1 MEKRITKRTNQIKIM
16 KYKFGIIIASVVL
29 LAACKTTRTA
39 TTTKQASLPQSSQV
53 EQLVKQVQN
62 AEPKFETANVSK
74 MSMELN
80 VNDRNFNVSA
90 TCKIKKDSAIYLSVQ
105 PFFGIEVF
113 KAELTPDSMKVID
126 KMNRRYF
133 VVDYHF
139 FKQRFGVD
147 VDFYSLQGLIFNQFF
162 CVGQKNIQ
170 PKDLKINH
178 SPTGNSSID
187 FESETMQQ
195 STEINS
201 LNLIQQVLLKAKNSG
216 YQLQTTYA
224 DFAVENT
231 VNIPHK
237 ISMTASSEKSKAVC
251 NFAILR
257 VDFNNKLTLSATNT
271 DHYTRGDI
279 EQLMKK

>member
-1 MEKRITKRTNQIKIM
+1 M
-16 KYKFGIIIASVVL
+16 KYKFGIIIISVVL
-29 LAACKTTRTA
+29 LASCKTTRTA

-53 EQLVKQVQN
+53 EQLVKQVQS

-74 MSMELN
+74 MVMELN

-90 TCKIKKDSAIYLSVQ
+90 ACKIKKDSAIYLSIR
-105 PFFGIEVF
+105 PLFGIEAF

-126 KMNRRYF
+126 KLNFRYF

-162 CVGQKNIQ
+162 CVGQRTVQ
-170 PKDLKINH
+170 PQSLQLNKTGSGNNAIN
-178 SPTGNSSID
+178 

-201 LNLIQQVLLKAKNSG
+201 LNLIQQVILKAKSSG

-231 VNIPHK
+231 INIPHK
-237 ISMTASSEKSKAVC
+237 ISMTASSDKSKAVC
-251 NFAILR
+251 NFSILR
-257 VDFNNKLTLSATNT
+257 VDFNNKLTFSATNT
-271 DHYTRGDI
+271 DRYTRGDI

>member
-1 MEKRITKRTNQIKIM
+1 M
-16 KYKFGIIIASVVL
+16 KYKFGIIIASVVI
-29 LAACKTTRTA
+29 LASCKTTRTA
-39 TTTKQASLPQSSQV
+39 TTTKQTALPQSSQV
-53 EQLVKQVQN
+53 EQLVKQVQS

-74 MSMELN
+74 MAMELN

-162 CVGQKNIQ
+162 CVGQKNVQ
-170 PKDLKINH
+170 VKGLKIN
-178 SPTGNSSID
+178 PLATGNNSID

-195 STEINS
+195 SSEINS
-201 LNLIQQVLLKAKNSG
+201 LNLIQQVLLKAKSSG

-224 DFAVENT
+224 DFTVENT
-231 VNIPHK
+231 INIPHK

-251 NFAILR
+251 NFTILR

>member
-1 MEKRITKRTNQIKIM
+1 M
-16 KYKFGIIIASVVL
+16 KFRFGIIIASVVI
-29 LAACKTTRTA
+29 LASCKTTRTA
-39 TTTKQASLPQSSQV
+39 TTTKQTALPQSLQV
-53 EQLVKQVQN
+53 EQVVKQVQSV
-62 AEPKFETANVSK
+62 EPRFETANVSK

-80 VNDRNFNVSA
+80 VNNRDFNVSA
-90 TCKIKKDSAIYLSVQ
+90 TCKIKKDSAIYLSIQ

-126 KMNRRYF
+126 KMNRRFF

-162 CVGQKNIQ
+162 CVGQKDIQ
-170 PKDLKINH
+170 LKNLKI
-178 SPTGNSSID
+178 SPLTTGNNSIN

-195 STEINS
+195 STEVNS

-231 VNIPHK
+231 INIPHK

-251 NFAILR
+251 NFSILR
-257 VDFNNKLTLSATNT
+257 VEFNNKLTFAATNT
-271 DHYTRGDI
+271 DRYTRGDI